1 MSMFDEEAPRK
12 KRVHEIGQDLSL
24 LSVDELS
31 ERIEQLK
38 EEIGRLEAERTAK
51 DATRSAADALFRKG

>member
-1 MSMFDEEAPRK
+1 MSAFDEEAPRK
-12 KRVHEIGQDLSL
+12 KRTHEIGQDLSL

-31 ERIEQLK
+31 ERIEQLRD
-38 EEIGRLEAERTAK
+38 EIRRLEAERTAK

>member
-38 EEIGRLEAERTAK
+38 EEIGRLEAERT
-51 DATRSAADALFRKG
+51 G